1 MKALTLAAAVAAAL
15 ATVGSLATAATTGT
29 AATLSA
35 TLSASPAAAS
45 APAPSSRP
53 SSAIITADQASLRA
67 APRDSAQQQAQLW
80 QGEIVEVRGERLD
93 YLQVWDHKR
102 ERGGYV
108 RASLVRRTTLSAAEA
123 PELLA
128 VLRHVQGS
136 PGNEAL
142 GIGLAAAWLKAAPAQ
157 DVQGA
162 GGIEAFDALGT
173 LADRLARRASSGAAQ
188 GKSAEAALSAQL
200 DVAAQYGVQFSTFES
215 EGRVQVCYN
224 GEAFRR
230 VLAMK
235 SAPEQQARA
244 ALALT
249 RSECVDPALRPLER
263 GKLDAWRADVLDKVD
278 AGALPGYLKNRV
290 QMRRAGIWSSLTFL
304 QARQGQPADSAA
316 RRALEAMV
324 AMNKAELT
332 DDDLAGYNDAAMRVN
347 AVRWAAVPLGASASP
362 TPSRGTRVVTSAGQ
376 PGETCVLLVDARN
389 DEAAPLFKRCTY
401 AVVWPQ
407 SATLSREGTALA
419 LAVQPTEAWRELWV
433 FRREGPGW
441 TLDVLPPAATSPGLG
456 YAEFAGWVPGG
467 TQMLVA
473 REARGEGRY
482 KHNFEVMS
490 VAGLTTERQA
500 GDPRLLGAFQRW
512 EDPSWKR
519 LSVSVR

>member
-1 MKALTLAAAVAAAL
+1 MKVLALAAAVAA
-15 ATVGSLATAATTGT
+15 VIPVLATAASAGT
-29 AATLSA
+29 VAA
-35 TLSASPAAAS
+35 PAA
-45 APAPSSRP
+45 PIT
-53 SSAIITADQASLRA
+53 AIITADQASLRA
-67 APRDSAQQQAQLW
+67 APHDSAQQQAQLW
-80 QGEIVEVRGERLD
+80 QGEMLEVRGERLD

-102 ERGGYV
+102 ERGGFV
-108 RASLVRRTTLSAAEA
+108 RASQVRRTSLTPAEA

-128 VLRHVQGS
+128 VLRHVQAT

-142 GIGLAAAWLKAAPAQ
+142 GIGLAAAWLKAAPAP

-173 LADRLARRASSGAAQ
+173 LADRLARRASSGVVP

-200 DVAAQYGVQFSTFES
+200 DVAAQYGVQFTTREAD
-215 EGRVQVCYN
+215 GRMQVCYN

-235 SAPEQQARA
+235 SAPEQRARA

-249 RSECVDPALRPLER
+249 RAECVDPGLRPLER
-263 GKLDAWRADVLDKVD
+263 GQLDVWRADVLDKVD
-278 AGALPGYLKNRV
+278 AAALPGYLKNRV
-290 QMRRAGIWSSLTFL
+290 QMRRAGIWSSLAFL
-304 QARQGQPADSAA
+304 QTRQGQPADAAA
-316 RRALEAMV
+316 RRALDELAS
-324 AMNKAELT
+324 MNKAELT

-347 AVRWAAVPLGASASP
+347 AIRWAAVPL
-362 TPSRGTRVVTSAGQ
+362 VVTPAVKGPHIVTAAGQ
-376 PGETCVLLVDARN
+376 PGETCVLLVDAKN
-389 DEAAPLFKRCTY
+389 DASAPLFKRCTY

-419 LAVQPTEAWRELWV
+419 LAVQPTEVWRELWV
-433 FRREGPGW
+433 FRKEAAGW
-441 TLDVLPPAATSPGLG
+441 TLNVLPPAATSPGLG

-482 KHNFEVMS
+482 KHNFEVVN

-500 GDPRLLGAFQRW
+500 GDPSLLGAFQRW
-512 EDPSWKR
+512 QDPTWKR
-519 LSVSVR
+519 VSVSVR